1 MNCKEKAKELF
12 DKMYQ
17 NQGLDTLTEDDEQ
30 VIQRAKQCAL
40 IAVNEILY
48 MLENLLFSPK
58 ESIAYNYYLEVR
70 KEIELIN

>member
-58 ESIAYNYYLEVR
+58 ESIAYNYYFEVR